1 MSGWPNYLVSIVAT
15 GGFYA
20 LLALSLNLIWG
31 GAGMVNLGLA
41 GFFALGAYASALLT
55 VTIGAP
61 IIVGIIGALL
71 AGAVG
76 GYVVTMSTTR
86 LREDY
91 LAIVT
96 LGFAETIRLVANNEI
111 WLTRGSDGISGI
123 PGPLKADLGTWFN
136 AAYAAGMVAVVVL
149 VWFVLRRLDL
159 SPYGRALR
167 AMREDQQ
174 VAQVAGKRILR
185 FKIEAFTISAAIAG
199 LAGALYGH
207 FNSYV
212 APDIFQP
219 LITIYIFLA
228 VAAGGVGRV
237 SGAVLGAYLVIFF
250 LESMRFAA
258 AEIPGLSP
266 VQHAAMREMLIGL
279 ALILVLRWRP
289 QGILPERIPPAPR
302 PARLSG
308 KNALHGEPV
317 EP

>member
-1 MSGWPNYLVSIVAT
+1 MTGWANYLVFIVAT

-55 VTIGAP
+55 VNAGAP
-61 IIVGIIGALL
+61 ILAGIAGALVV
-71 AGAVG
+71 GAIG

-86 LREDY
+86 LRGDY

-123 PGPLKADLGTWFN
+123 PGPLKAELGGWFN
-136 AAYAAGMVAVVVL
+136 AAYALGTLAIVAL
-149 VWFVLRRLDL
+149 VWFALRRIDL

-167 AMREDQQ
+167 AVREDEQ

-185 FKIEAFTISAAIAG
+185 FKIEAFAISAAIAA

-237 SGAVLGAYLVIFF
+237 SGAVAGAYLVIFF
-250 LESMRFAA
+250 LESTRFAA
-258 AEIPGLSP
+258 AAIPGLAP
-266 VQHAAMREMLIGL
+266 VQHAAIREMLIGL
-279 ALILVLRWRP
+279 ALIVVLRWRP

-302 PARLSG
+302 PQSQEAT
-308 KNALHGEPV
+308 
-317 EP
+317 

>member
-1 MSGWPNYLVSIVAT
+1 MTGWANYIVFIVAT

-55 VTIGAP
+55 VKVGTPIWIGIASAL
-61 IIVGIIGALL
+61 IVGAI
-71 AGAVG
+71 G

-86 LREDY
+86 LRGDY

-96 LGFAETIRLVANNEI
+96 LGFAETIRLIANNEI

-123 PGPLKADLGTWFN
+123 PGPLRADLGGWFN
-136 AAYAAGMVAVVVL
+136 AAYAAGMIGVVAL
-149 VWFVLRRLDL
+149 VWFVLRRLDR

-167 AMREDQQ
+167 ALREDEQ
-174 VAQVAGKRILR
+174 VAQVAGKKVLR
-185 FKIEAFTISAAIAG
+185 FKIEAFAISAAIAG

-237 SGAVLGAYLVIFF
+237 SGAVLGAYIVIFF
-250 LESMRFAA
+250 LESTRFAA
-258 AEIPGLSP
+258 AAIPGLSP

-279 ALILVLRWRP
+279 ALIVVLRWRP
-289 QGILPERIPPAPR
+289 QGILPETIPPAPR
-302 PARLSG
+302 PAST
-308 KNALHGEPV
+308 A
-317 EP
+317 